1 LKDNRPR
8 ILLVEDDA
16 SLGFIM
22 KDTLEPKYQVLLI
35 NDGAKAD
42 EIIQHENFNLCLVD
56 IMLPN
61 KSGFDLAEAI
71 REKDQEVPILFVSA
85 RAMEEDRIK
94 GFLKGGDDYITKP
107 FSMEELKHRIA
118 VFLKRSLKSAQDN
131 SILAIGMYSYHHHL
145 LLLKWS
151 EGERKLTRK
160 EGSLL
165 YYLASRKN
173 EILKR
178 EEILIQLWGKDD
190 YFNGRSLDVF
200 LSKLRKYLALDKSI
214 SIENYHGVG
223 FLFKV
228 EEM

>member
-1 LKDNRPR
+1 MKDNRPR